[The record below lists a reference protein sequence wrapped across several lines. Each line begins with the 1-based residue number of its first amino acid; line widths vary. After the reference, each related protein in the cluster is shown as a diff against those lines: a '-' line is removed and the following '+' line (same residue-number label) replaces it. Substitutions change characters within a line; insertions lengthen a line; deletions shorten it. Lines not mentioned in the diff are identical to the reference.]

1 MQIDIARLM
10 REPKPGM
17 FWSVVQPL
25 LIVRPHQRA
34 LVIVGQFASSV
45 AEMLGL
51 AMIVPLLSAISFGP
65 DSGAHMSEMRSMII
79 ESFNSTLASVGLTPD
94 IGTLTMLVVALMTL
108 KSGITV
114 AVMRYIGDLM
124 ADITAS
130 VRVAIVRSLLDANW
144 NYFSALPLGRLV
156 NATGPECAAIGES
169 FLLSAT
175 ILSTCLQIL
184 GYVAVCLLI
193 SWQLSILMIVIA
205 LFMFVTFGQL
215 VKLRRR
221 AHKLHARQARQMAGN
236 VADTVLGMKP
246 IKAMG
251 RQSTFASLFE
261 RDAHQLRASMR
272 TKVITSEF
280 ASELQEPVLA
290 GLLCVG
296 LYLATYHLHLRL
308 HQEVVIGVL
317 LIRTIAAFTGIQ
329 RTLHRLSAGEEIYR
343 AISRLLTG
351 SAKAREKR
359 TGTLQPSL
367 EKALE
372 LRGVRFAYGRDRV
385 ILQGADWTVPAGRIS
400 ALIGPSGIGKS
411 TVVDLITG
419 LRIPSKGQVL
429 VDGIDLELIDLTAW
443 RHMIGYVPQEVTLMN
458 GSVFEN
464 VTLGESGFSEA
475 DVEQALRSAGAM
487 PFIESNPERLHY
499 VVGERGHRLSGGQ
512 RQRIAIARALI
523 RHPKLLILDEATTG
537 LDAETEKAICKV
549 VMEIARNTNV
559 TVLAI
564 SHHAI
569 WADIADVV
577 FTIGDRSIQRQERLE
592 PVLSLGNGSR

>member
-1 MQIDIARLM
+1 
-10 REPKPGM
+10 
-17 FWSVVQPL
+17 
-25 LIVRPHQRA
+25 
-34 LVIVGQFASSV
+34 
-45 AEMLGL
+45 
-51 AMIVPLLSAISFGP
+51 
-65 DSGAHMSEMRSMII
+65 MRSLII
-79 ESFNSTLASVGLTPD
+79 QSFNSALAAVGLVPD
-94 IGTLTMLVVALMTL
+94 IGTLTMLVVVLMTL
-108 KSGITV
+108 KSGITI

-124 ADITAS
+124 AEITAS

-175 ILSTCLQIL
+175 VLSTCLQIL
-184 GYVAVCLLI
+184 GYVTICLLI
-193 SWQLSILMIVIA
+193 SWKLSILMIVIA
-205 LFMFVTFGQL
+205 LFMFGTFGHL
-215 VKLRRR
+215 VKLRRN
-221 AHKLHARQARQMAGN
+221 ASKLHARQARQMAAN

-251 RQSTFASLFE
+251 RQATFAALFE
-261 RDAHQLRASMR
+261 RDAHQLRASTR

-296 LYLATYHLHLRL
+296 LYLATYRLHLLL
-308 HQEVVIGVL
+308 HQEVVLGFL
-317 LIRTIAAFTGIQ
+317 LIRTIAALTVIQ
-329 RTLHRLSAGEEIYR
+329 RTLHRLSASEDIYR
-343 AISRLLTG
+343 AIRQLLTG
-351 SAKAREKR
+351 SVKAREKR
-359 TGTLQPSL
+359 TGTLQPNLDRS
-367 EKALE
+367 LE
-372 LRGVRFAYGRDRV
+372 LRGVRFTYGRDRV
-385 ILQGADWTVPAGRIS
+385 ILDAANWMLPAGQVA
-400 ALIGPSGIGKS
+400 ALIGPSGAGKS

-429 VDGIDLELIDLTAW
+429 IDGVDLELIDLMAW
-443 RHMIGYVPQEVTLMN
+443 RHMIGYVPQEVALLN

-475 DVEQALRSAGAM
+475 AVEQALRSAGAM

-537 LDAETEKAICKV
+537 LDAETEEAICRV
-549 VMEIARNTNV
+549 VMEIARDTNV

-577 FTIGDRSIQRQERLE
+577 FTVGNQSIERRTA
-592 PVLSLGNGSR
+592 PALSLGRGFHSGR